1 MPATTLGAEKV
12 AALVEA
18 DGPYWVGVG
27 DGATA
32 FDPGQSELT
41 GTNKERVQATAVR
54 TAGSIVYTAVFDTTV
69 GNYVWEEVGLFD
81 SGPLSGVMLTRK
93 VVSLPEKSA
102 TEEWTVN
109 LEVVFAAA

>member
-27 DGATA
+27 NGTTA
-32 FDPGQSELT
+32 FDPGQSDLT
-41 GTNKERVQATAVR
+41 GASKARVQATAVR
-54 TAGSIVYTAVFDTTV
+54 TAGSIVYTAVFDTST
-69 GNYVWEEVGLFD
+69 GNFVWNESGLFD
-81 SGPLSGVMLTRK
+81 SGPVTGVMLTRK
-93 VVSLPEKSA
+93 VVSLPEKTA